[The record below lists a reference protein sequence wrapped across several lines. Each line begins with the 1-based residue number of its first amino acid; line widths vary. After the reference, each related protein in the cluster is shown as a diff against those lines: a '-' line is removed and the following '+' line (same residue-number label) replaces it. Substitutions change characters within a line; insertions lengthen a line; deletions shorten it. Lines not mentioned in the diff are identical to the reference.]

1 MECFLLHA
9 HQAGVEHLLPLL
21 SFKHGIHLP
30 ETADRYMVIAWGAV
44 SEDMLSDHALCILN
58 TRENVLRAGHT
69 KTMRKLLQWH
79 GLKVTPAENERV
91 KLNSLLPAYQ
101 IEFKIVIFDLSAA
114 AVLVKQRNDRHWSA
128 SPLYATDDSH
138 FHELDLTGRIGFY
151 VRRAIREAKKAVY
164 ALGLDFAQVN
174 IAIGGNGHT
183 MVMDVD
189 PAPALDPLSAEQF
202 GKAMVQYAAQL
213 KVIRQAFKEQTEPVL
228 LGADPE
234 FILRKSNGRIVSAD
248 RFMGREGLVG
258 CDAVV
263 LAGHRVILPLVELRP
278 EPSAN
283 PRVLTARIRSAMQRA
298 AVIINDPELEWLAG
312 GMPVKGLPLGGHI
325 HFSGVELNSDLLRTL
340 DNYLALPL
348 VLLEGETTHHR
359 RPRYGFLGDFRRQP
373 HGGFEYRTLP
383 SWLISP
389 HIAAGVLSLACVIA
403 NHYRLL
409 RRRPLR
415 NLDMQQA
422 YYQGDKHLILPY
434 VPPLWDDIALTAT
447 FKRYE
452 SELTYLRDR
461 LLTMEAWPEQADFR
475 SSWEIGPFARKEVTL
490 H

>member
-9 HQAGVEHLLPLL
+9 QQAGVEHLLPLL

-30 ETADRYMVIAWGAV
+30 ETADKHMIIAWGAV

-58 TRENVLRAGHT
+58 TLENVRQAGHK
-69 KTMRKLLQWH
+69 KTMHKLLQWN
-79 GLKVTPAENERV
+79 GIKVTSAESEKV
-91 KLNSLLPAYQ
+91 KLNSFLPAYQ
-101 IEFKIVIFDLSAA
+101 IEFKIIIFHLSAA
-114 AVLVKQRNDRHWSA
+114 AVLVKQRNYRHWSS
-128 SPLYATDDSH
+128 SPLSTADSH
-138 FHELDLTGRIGFY
+138 YQELDLTGRIGFY
-151 VRRAIREAKKAVY
+151 ERRAIREAKKAVY

-174 IAIGGNGHT
+174 IAIGGNGQT
-183 MVMDVD
+183 MVMDVE
-189 PAPALDPLSAEQF
+189 PAPTLNPQLAEQF
-202 GKAMVQYAAQL
+202 GKAMCLYAAQL
-213 KVIRQAFKEQTEPVL
+213 KGTQQAFKGKTEPVL

-263 LAGHRVILPLVELRP
+263 LPDHRVILPLVELRP
-278 EPSAN
+278 QPSAN

-325 HFSGVELNSDLLRTL
+325 HFSGVELCSDLLRTL

-348 VLLEGETTHHR
+348 VLLEGETTRRR

-389 HIAAGVLSLACVIA
+389 LIAAGVLSLACVIA
-403 NHYRLL
+403 NHYGVL

-422 YYQGDKHLILPY
+422 YYQGDKHKILPY
-434 VPPLWDDIALTAT
+434 VYPLWQDIELTPT
-447 FKRYE
+447 FKRYQT
-452 SELTYLRDR
+452 ELTYLRHR
-461 LLTMEAWPEQADFR
+461 LLTLEAWPEHQDFR
-475 SSWEIGPFARKEVTL
+475 SNWEIGPFTQKEVTL
-490 H
+490 R